1 MTNITAERANKLN
14 DAHKEIAHVADKVKR
29 LEKLNDELE
38 IENNDLTAKAEETK
52 KGLMILRNE
61 NAKLSAD
68 LKELQSKPA
77 TNGAGTAVSILTE
90 ELEATKK
97 ELAQSKASVDEWVV
111 LAKVSPAR

>member
-38 IENNDLTAKAEETK
+38 IENNDLTAKTEETK
-52 KGLMILRNE
+52 KE

-97 ELAQSKASVDEWVV
+97 ELVQSKASVDEWVV